1 MVVSGLVTRNHGA
14 LFCQWGY
21 TARRSIA
28 AAQPSDLRHAK
39 VANGVRL
46 QRMGE
51 RLVIWL
57 QPSVAAPLSIPDE
70 NACVASWLLV
80 FEGSSFEDE
89 DNDTL

>member
-1 MVVSGLVTRNHGA
+1 MVTRNHGA
-14 LFCQWGY
+14 LFGHWGY

-39 VANGVRL
+39 VANGVRS

-51 RLVIWL
+51 RLVKL
-57 QPSVAAPLSIPDE
+57 LKPSAAAPLSIPDE
-70 NACVASWLLV
+70 NACAVSQSLMS
-80 FEGSSFEDE
+80 EESSDEDE